1 MSDVRTGHP
10 DDGQLLRYADGELPA
25 REAKEIRSHLAAC
38 WQCRAELEEL
48 ERTAGECVRYRR
60 SVLQPYLPDP
70 PAPWFD
76 IRRRLAGVEASLST
90 RSFPSRLIERLGA
103 GASRVP
109 RWAVAAMA
117 VVAVWAAIGLVPR
130 LRHGERTDAAAQKHA
145 PAPAAALPHKPV
157 EAIRPG
163 PPPPARKQAPPPM
176 EPAATAGDELRVL
189 AVLRRLGADLG
200 EPVEVIRGSGRVLV
214 TGIGIEPELR
224 RRLHGELERLPRVAV
239 LFSDP
244 AAVPLPPGGVP
255 VDVNPPRPDLAHV
268 QARLEEHLGGRAAY
282 EQFSNEALETMDE
295 LMARMHA
302 LRRLAERFPPQ
313 AESSLAAEERELL
326 TGLRRE
332 HAQALVR
339 LAVALDERA
348 TPALRSLGGSTAP
361 PRAGRMGGVS
371 WQAATGELFQA
382 ARTAEALLAAILGG
396 AASDAP
402 PEALP
407 AQVVSTVA
415 QLRMSAEEYVRGTPE

>member
-1 MSDVRTGHP
+1 
-10 DDGQLLRYADGELPA
+10 
-25 REAKEIRSHLAAC
+25 
-38 WQCRAELEEL
+38 
-48 ERTAGECVRYRR
+48 
-60 SVLQPYLPDP
+60 
-70 PAPWFD
+70 
-76 IRRRLAGVEASLST
+76 
-90 RSFPSRLIERLGA
+90 
-103 GASRVP
+103 
-109 RWAVAAMA
+109 
-117 VVAVWAAIGLVPR
+117 
-130 LRHGERTDAAAQKHA
+130 
-145 PAPAAALPHKPV
+145 
-157 EAIRPG
+157 
-163 PPPPARKQAPPPM
+163 
-176 EPAATAGDELRVL
+176 
-189 AVLRRLGADLG
+189 
-200 EPVEVIRGSGRVLV
+200 
-214 TGIGIEPELR
+214 
-224 RRLHGELERLPRVAV
+224 
-239 LFSDP
+239 
-244 AAVPLPPGGVP
+244 
-255 VDVNPPRPDLAHV
+255 
-268 QARLEEHLGGRAAY
+268 
-282 EQFSNEALETMDE
+282 
-295 LMARMHA
+295 MHA